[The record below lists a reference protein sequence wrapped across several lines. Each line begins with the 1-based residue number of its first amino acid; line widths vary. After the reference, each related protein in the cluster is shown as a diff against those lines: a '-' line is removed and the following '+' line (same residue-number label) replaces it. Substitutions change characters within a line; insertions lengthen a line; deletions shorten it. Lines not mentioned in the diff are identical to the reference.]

1 MYIPARQPCTISSL
15 PCLLEVMK
23 ITSAPKFSHVSLRSC
38 IVSGRLPRFFESQ
51 RIILSGSICLWIRP
65 VIVGPK
71 VLSWSE
77 PIQMRNLAELQKRI
91 QKKMFESGVPVWAL
105 DAGGQRCPNTGS
117 GADADSSLKQ
127 GGCMPN
133 TSYCILVDNSFGDNR
148 TSIPNFSSLVH
159 TDLGGSIT
167 RLFVKSP

>member
-91 QKKMFESGVPVWAL
+91 QKFCLRVAYQSGLWMQVDSAAPIPVPVQMRIPL
-105 DAGGQRCPNTGS
+105 LNS
-117 GADADSSLKQ
+117 ADA
-127 GGCMPN
+127 CP
-133 TSYCILVDNSFGDNR
+133 TPAILY
-148 TSIPNFSSLVH
+148 
-159 TDLGGSIT
+159 
-167 RLFVKSP
+167 

>member
-91 QKKMFESGVPVWAL
+91 QKNCLRVAYQSGLWMQVDSAAPIPVPVQMRIPL
-105 DAGGQRCPNTGS
+105 LNR
-117 GADADSSLKQ
+117 ADA
-127 GGCMPN
+127 CP
-133 TSYCILVDNSFGDNR
+133 TPAIVY
-148 TSIPNFSSLVH
+148 
-159 TDLGGSIT
+159 
-167 RLFVKSP
+167 